1 MTSMDIKASETAHDT
16 RVLWTEGY
24 DGRTHYA
31 NVLKALTPAL
41 FILVAATA
49 LLVAVL

>member
-1 MTSMDIKASETAHDT
+1 MTSMDIKATETPHHT
-16 RVLWTEGY
+16 RMVWTDGY
-24 DGRTHYA
+24 DGRTHYT